1 MKKIILS
8 LMCAILLMISFSS
21 AIITKDDVKY
31 VSIPEMK
38 DLWGINA
45 NLMERSGLIEVK
57 NGTECYYLQIDNTR
71 LVSNMKL
78 NPFFMNIEGFKIKGN
93 GRIQNAPFNENNE
106 TYIPLEFV
114 YNLIHKENEYDIIV
128 VSQKELQ
135 QQFLQQG
142 KAQRSYF

>member
-45 NLMERSGLIEVK
+45 NLMERSGLI
-57 NGTECYYLQIDNTR
+57 
-71 LVSNMKL
+71 
-78 NPFFMNIEGFKIKGN
+78 
-93 GRIQNAPFNENNE
+93 
-106 TYIPLEFV
+106 
-114 YNLIHKENEYDIIV
+114 
-128 VSQKELQ
+128 
-135 QQFLQQG
+135 
-142 KAQRSYF
+142 